1 MGIRSTHRAQAL
13 PALSSDDSTD
23 FEVASAG
30 REAVPEL
37 RAVLRLFDDDFTE
50 NV

>member
-1 MGIRSTHRAQAL
+1 MRIRSTHRAQAL
-13 PALSSDDSTD
+13 PALSSADSTD
-23 FEVASAG
+23 FEVASAR

-50 NV
+50 DV